1 MADLEN
7 VTNATERVE
16 QAKRLIRE
24 AQSARQPNELPVRT
38 SRDEIDR
45 TRRASEAMANLAQL
59 IDGITAAGP
68 RE

>member
-1 MADLEN
+1 MTDLEN

-24 AQSARQPNELPVRT
+24 AQSARQPNELSVRT
-38 SRDEIDR
+38 SRAEIDR

-59 IDGITAAGP
+59 IDGITATP
-68 RE
+68 CE

>member
-1 MADLEN
+1 MTDLEN

-24 AQSARQPNELPVRT
+24 AQSARQPNELSVRT
-38 SRDEIDR
+38 SRAEIDR
-45 TRRASEAMANLAQL
+45 TRRASEAMANLAHL
-59 IDGITAAGP
+59 IDEIVATP